1 MTTFI
6 DKKFINRVSPTLR
19 NFKWKKETLAN
30 CSCPICGDST
40 RNKSKARGFFYQ
52 KGNDFFYKCHNCG
65 AGHNLYNFLNQVA
78 PSLCKEYSLERFRGG
93 ETKKSN
99 YKKPKEEELF
109 RFKDSKPKFKKKDKV
124 LDKLTCLSD
133 LPKEHPAVRFA
144 DMRQIPR
151 QHFPLLYFTE
161 DFGGFARYN
170 LDPDVFC
177 GKEERIV
184 IPFFNSHGNVVAA
197 QGRAIN
203 FKDEQ
208 NARETAKY
216 ITIKADKSID
226 RLWYGLWRA
235 DTKKRVYVVEGPID
249 SLFLN
254 NAVAMVGAGALKEVP
269 LRFENTEM
277 TYILDNEPRNRQICA
292 YNEKLIELGKEVCIW
307 PKEVFEKDI
316 NDMAYRLST
325 RKIQKIIDENTY
337 SGLQATLKFNEWRKV

>member
-109 RFKDSKPKFKKKDKV
+109 PFKDSKPKFKKQDKV
-124 LDKLTCLSD
+124 LEKLQCLTD
-133 LPKEHPAVRFA
+133 LPKNHPAVEFA

-151 QHFPLLYFTE
+151 QHFTLLYFTD
-161 DFGGFARYN
+161 DFGKFVRN
-170 LDPDVFC
+170 SLDSSVFI
-177 GKEERIV
+177 GRENRIV
-184 IPFFNSHGNVVAA
+184 IPFFNSHGDVVAA

-203 FKDEQ
+203 FKDEE
-208 NARETAKY
+208 NARQTAKY

-235 DTKKRVYVVEGPID
+235 NAKKRVYVVEGPID

-254 NAVAMVGAGALKEVP
+254 NAVAMVGAGALKEIP
-269 LRFENTEM
+269 ARFANTEL

-292 YNEKLIELGKEVCIW
+292 YNEKLIEMGKEVCIW
-307 PKEVFEKDI
+307 PGSIKEKDI